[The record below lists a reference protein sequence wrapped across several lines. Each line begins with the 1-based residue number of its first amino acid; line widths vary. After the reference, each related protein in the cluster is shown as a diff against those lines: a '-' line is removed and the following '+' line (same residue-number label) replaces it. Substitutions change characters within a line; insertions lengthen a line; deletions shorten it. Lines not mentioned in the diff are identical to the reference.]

1 MRTRLRPGPSLETTG
16 HCMEIRKCLD
26 FSALKRPTI
35 STLFQRPS
43 EGVGKCDFRGRR
55 RRQEDDGYSNN
66 KRSNGSNTHPLKSA
80 ILISRASRSE
90 VRHLREPDSRRRE
103 ARDVARRR
111 RESESRIRRNIF
123 ASNLPL
129 DVQCSKF
136 TDCTHRA
143 RRSDKAASPCRSRF
157 VWPKGEVHSKL
168 GVSG

>member
-103 ARDVARRR
+103 ARGDVANP
-111 RESESRIRRNIF
+111 SHGSAGILSRQIF
-123 ASNLPL
+123 PI
-129 DVQCSKF
+129 SKRPKSLLKDF
-136 TDCTHRA
+136 NGTDAT
-143 RRSDKAASPCRSRF
+143 
-157 VWPKGEVHSKL
+157 VL
-168 GVSG
+168 GVTAAE